1 MNRRKR
7 QRVKESTGKQLLE
20 QLKGIDWRAQKAK
33 VQTTLGSLRLRYLE
47 LPSLHQKLIPAIAVL
62 LIVLLVIPT
71 PDPEAT
77 PAQPVPTQRVEL
89 DIDTRG
95 LSEQGST
102 VVSASSPN
110 EQVWTEYVIQ
120 DGDTLAKVFRSNDLS
135 VSDLNALVKIE
146 GIDKPLSRIRKGQLI
161 RFKLDAN
168 DQLDILQLERGS
180 EAVMFFRL
188 SDGGFGRSK

>member
-7 QRVKESTGKQLLE
+7 QRVKESTGKQLLN

-33 VQTTLGSLRLRYLE
+33 VQTALGSLKHRYLE
-47 LPSLHQKLIPAIAVL
+47 LPSLHQKLIPAIAAI
-62 LIVLLVIPT
+62 LIVLLVIPAQ
-71 PDPEAT
+71 DPEAT
-77 PAQPVPTQRVEL
+77 PTQPAPTQRVEL

-102 VVSASSPN
+102 AVSASTPN